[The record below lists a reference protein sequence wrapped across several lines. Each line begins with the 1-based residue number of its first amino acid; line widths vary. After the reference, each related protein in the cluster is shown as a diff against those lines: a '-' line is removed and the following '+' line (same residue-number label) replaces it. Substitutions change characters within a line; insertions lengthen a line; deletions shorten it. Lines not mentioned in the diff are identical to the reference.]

1 MPMAERRN
9 PGPVPR
15 GVREQVTIR
24 VPVDHKRAYEQRARQ
39 LGIPLTDY
47 FTLVMARAHAFDD
60 PDYIHPVDAH
70 GPRQEEL
77 RISA

>member
-1 MPMAERRN
+1 MRMAERRK